1 MDVRDVRRLT
11 ASSLVLGAAMLLW
24 LVFLALDDADA
35 FDWSWPTA
43 ALKTLRFEAWMWIG
57 AGVLAFLLA
66 VVGLAVFGVGQGGA
80 GKAPTRQVQ
89 CQDCK
94 AVFFMP
100 DNGRRP
106 LTYPCPSC
114 KALGV
119 YDGKAAPIG
128 TAPIVPVQKIARIS
142 LTCRSCQGKVVAT
155 DTGVRPLSIECPSC
169 KAVGVLR

>member
-1 MDVRDVRRLT
+1 MRRLT
-11 ASSLVLGAAMLLW
+11 ASSLVLGVATLLW
-24 LVFLALDDADA
+24 LLFLALDDADA
-35 FDWSWPTA
+35 FNWGWPTA
-43 ALKTLRFEAWMWIG
+43 ALESLRFEVWMWIG

-66 VVGLAVFGVGQGGA
+66 VVGLTVFGIGQGGT

-119 YDGKAAPIG
+119 YDGKADPIG
-128 TAPIVPVQKIARIS
+128 AAPIVPAQKIARIS
-142 LTCRSCQGKVVAT
+142 LTCRSCQSKVVAT
-155 DTGVRPLSIECPSC
+155 DTGVRPLSIECPTC